1 MIYGRWEDEFM
12 GGGALTELSKKA
24 FPGLRE
30 FCENLPRVAWVPL
43 SKAAS
48 KPLCLS
54 LLIPRYVLQLCMKM
68 TGNIGKVDFVAPITE
83 CSIVLDV
90 AKAYLTNCKYKH
102 RDHRNIVLPVQ
113 ILKTQVQTAATPR

>member
-1 MIYGRWEDEFM
+1 M

-24 FPGLRE
+24 SPGLRE

-83 CSIVLDV
+83 CSIVQGGPSASGKIYVDFKFKV
-90 AKAYLTNCKYKH
+90 PSPA
-102 RDHRNIVLPVQ
+102 
-113 ILKTQVQTAATPR
+113 